1 MRITRII
8 ITAFV
13 VLLASGCSNYSI
25 IPGVTLELAQ
35 QRKAQISDITYNLSF
50 NIPAQI
56 SDSISGIVD
65 IVFSTNQ
72 EDALVIDFRAQNNMV
87 QSVSVDGK
95 RIDYKF
101 SNGHIFIPSKYL
113 NKGENTVSIS
123 FISNDGSL
131 NRRNEFLYTLLVPDR
146 ASTVFPCF
154 DQPDL
159 KANFTLNLN
168 LPSEWVAISNSKIT
182 ESAKEEGNTKQIT
195 FEPTKPISTY
205 LFAFAAGK
213 FEVVTKTINNRT
225 FNAYHRETDK
235 GKVERNLPILFD
247 LHDKAL
253 NWLEEYTQIEYPF
266 GKLDFILI
274 PGFQYGGMEHAGAI
288 FYSDSRLLLN
298 ENPTEKQMLGQAN
311 LIAHE
316 VSHQWFGNL
325 VTMRWFNDVWL
336 KEVFAGFMADLI
348 VNPQYPNIN
357 HELNFVLSHFPRAY
371 SVDRTQGA
379 NPIVQSLDNLLNAGT
394 LYGDIIYHKSPI
406 MMQQLVGIMGERQ
419 FQQGVIEYLKT
430 YSMQNAEWSELV
442 SILNKYTDED
452 LSLWAKIWT
461 EETGRPKVRYQI
473 NPSDGSITFTAMD
486 STPFPP
492 SLLDIST
499 LNGNS
504 QRIWVNELPFSV
516 KIEKFELQNP
526 TVIANTSGIGYGCF
540 IPDSTIL
547 NQIISS
553 NNSFKNPVTRASNH
567 LLVYEMFTENL
578 IDISTYLNFLLG
590 SLSHEKESQI
600 QSFTLNALNTVF
612 WKFAKPVVRQKFA
625 NDIEQLLWNK
635 IISGNSANE
644 KRAFFNGLTTIFT
657 TDESFSRL
665 YDVWNASKVN
675 DISLSEN
682 ERTELAYQLM
692 IRKPELYHTI
702 ALGEIERIDNPDRAA
717 KFEFMLGAVSSI
729 LSQRLDF
736 FDKLKTPSN
745 RKPESWVTNALY
757 LLHHP
762 LRSDFSIRFIEPSL
776 DMLLEIQQTGDIFF
790 PKNWLDAT
798 FSGHS
803 SVEAKEIVEDWLN
816 ANPTLSPNLRLK
828 VLQSADLL
836 FRSASM

>member
-1 MRITRII
+1 
-8 ITAFV
+8 
-13 VLLASGCSNYSI
+13 
-25 IPGVTLELAQ
+25 
-35 QRKAQISDITYNLSF
+35 
-50 NIPAQI
+50 
-56 SDSISGIVD
+56 
-65 IVFSTNQ
+65 
-72 EDALVIDFRAQNNMV
+72 
-87 QSVSVDGK
+87 
-95 RIDYKF
+95 
-101 SNGHIFIPSKYL
+101 
-113 NKGENTVSIS
+113 
-123 FISNDGSL
+123 
-131 NRRNEFLYTLLVPDR
+131 
-146 ASTVFPCF
+146 
-154 DQPDL
+154 
-159 KANFTLNLN
+159 
-168 LPSEWVAISNSKIT
+168 
-182 ESAKEEGNTKQIT
+182 
-195 FEPTKPISTY
+195 
-205 LFAFAAGK
+205 
-213 FEVVTKTINNRT
+213 
-225 FNAYHRETDK
+225 
-235 GKVERNLPILFD
+235 
-247 LHDKAL
+247 
-253 NWLEEYTQIEYPF
+253 
-266 GKLDFILI
+266 
-274 PGFQYGGMEHAGAI
+274 
-288 FYSDSRLLLN
+288 
-298 ENPTEKQMLGQAN
+298 
-311 LIAHE
+311 
-316 VSHQWFGNL
+316 
-325 VTMRWFNDVWL
+325 
-336 KEVFAGFMADLI
+336 
-348 VNPQYPNIN
+348 
-357 HELNFVLSHFPRAY
+357 
-371 SVDRTQGA
+371 
-379 NPIVQSLDNLLNAGT
+379 
-394 LYGDIIYHKSPI
+394 
-406 MMQQLVGIMGERQ
+406 
-419 FQQGVIEYLKT
+419 
-430 YSMQNAEWSELV
+430 
-442 SILNKYTDED
+442 
-452 LSLWAKIWT
+452 
-461 EETGRPKVRYQI
+461 
-473 NPSDGSITFTAMD
+473 
-486 STPFPP
+486 
-492 SLLDIST
+492 
-499 LNGNS
+499 GNS